1 LLRLVEEGGSV
12 PVLSLPPSFSSFPSP
27 ESWSMSDSEFCI
39 GSGPTVVGPG
49 VTVSCS
55 PSSGDTGGSD
65 CVGKGIDV
73 GSTVSGIDTLA
84 SYGSGGGES
93 WKVVLD
99 MAEVGEHEEIQAREP
114 LYQDIWSIASG
125 YIRQL
130 PNLFALDSHR
140 QTKS

>member
-1 LLRLVEEGGSV
+1 MTSKPMTIQKDKTHLLRLVEEGGSV

-65 CVGKGIDV
+65 CVGKGID
-73 GSTVSGIDTLA
+73 
-84 SYGSGGGES
+84 Y
-93 WKVVLD
+93 KV
-99 MAEVGEHEEIQAREP
+99 IC
-114 LYQDIWSIASG
+114 
-125 YIRQL
+125 
-130 PNLFALDSHR
+130 
-140 QTKS
+140 